1 MFCVL
6 QECGKNTKIPQI
18 GRRLSD
24 FYWLD
29 KQQSLSVVVILAKIA
44 TNRDFTVS
52 GMAVTVQQI
61 FVILYK
67 G

>member
-1 MFCVL
+1 MW
-6 QECGKNTKIPQI
+6 QKYKNTSNWAQALIA
-18 GRRLSD
+18 D
-24 FYWLD
+24 FFWLD
-29 KQQSLSVVVILAKIA
+29 KQQSLSLVVILAKIA

-52 GMAVTVQQI
+52 GMAVTLQQI

>member
-1 MFCVL
+1 MFYKNVAKIQKYL
-6 QECGKNTKIPQI
+6 KLGAGSNCG
-18 GRRLSD
+18 
-24 FYWLD
+24 FFWLD
-29 KQQSLSVVVILAKIA
+29 KQQSLSLVVILAKIA

-52 GMAVTVQQI
+52 GMAVTLQQI